1 MQDVAFDRDVCVN
14 GNRSVTAYW
23 RSDSRYVL
31 VTVHC
36 RSRLAISAAL
46 HATCSNSSILC
57 VAVAHE
63 LRLRCFDKQR
73 LPSRYFEP
81 CEDLIVDRQV
91 V

>member
-23 RSDSRYVL
+23 RSESRYVL
-31 VTVHC
+31 VTVPC
-36 RSRLAISAAL
+36 RSRLANSAAL
-46 HATCSNSSILC
+46 VQTAPSYASPLLMNCAS
-57 VAVAHE
+57 
-63 LRLRCFDKQR
+63 RCFDKQR